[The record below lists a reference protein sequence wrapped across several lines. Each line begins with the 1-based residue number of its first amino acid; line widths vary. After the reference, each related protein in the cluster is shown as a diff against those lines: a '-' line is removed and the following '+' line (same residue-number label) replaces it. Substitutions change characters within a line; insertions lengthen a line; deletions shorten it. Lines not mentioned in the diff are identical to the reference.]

1 MEITDESETKIPWLN
16 LNYQGEMFSEMDPC
30 CVHGATNGQGS
41 FWVWSQPMRDDVTY
55 NVTGRLKI
63 FFGFSANVEAQ
74 NGLHHIISNSQH
86 FYAISTFLSNF

>member
-1 MEITDESETKIPWLN
+1 MGQLKKLQSLFVNFTLHLKVGQHLCALFLSSEVFK
-16 LNYQGEMFSEMDPC
+16 PC
-30 CVHGATNGQGS
+30 SCMIIEAA
-41 FWVWSQPMRDDVTY
+41 
-55 NVTGRLKI
+55 GRLKI